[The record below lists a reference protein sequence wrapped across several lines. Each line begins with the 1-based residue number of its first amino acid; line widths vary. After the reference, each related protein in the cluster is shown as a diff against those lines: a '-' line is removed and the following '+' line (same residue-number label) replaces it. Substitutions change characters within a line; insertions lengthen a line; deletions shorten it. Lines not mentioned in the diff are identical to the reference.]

1 MAFSFGFEDDEA
13 DDAKTS
19 PAGPSVLKAG
29 KVQAHQAPVK
39 EHTLE
44 ELIAKLPD
52 HLSYSTVRI
61 ESPTGRVLF
70 LPKRDL
76 YDVRVQLLQEGP
88 TNDDVIDQIGTSD
101 LRSGVYEGGFKT
113 WECSLDLASL
123 LLDRGPRKDIDE
135 LIRCDQIIELGAGT
149 ALPSLVLFQHALLN
163 SIPLTFT
170 LADFNDTVL
179 RLVTLPNLILTWAAT
194 TKQPGFTTPK
204 LDKNSTGDF
213 DLTPEVIQHFLTDL
227 KSNDIILRFLS
238 GPWSPS
244 LANLIPSSGVDMGTV
259 ILAAETIYSP
269 ESTEAFTELICG
281 LLKRVKMSKAM
292 IAAKRMYFGVGG
304 SVDGLKAACRERGAV
319 AYEIENHGVPGM
331 EGGHVRRYA
340 TEPPKSGSNNTILY
354 GLLGAGAL
362 GGGYYYLNSS
372 NSTTA
377 QHGAKNE
384 SGALGMPASKNEE
397 KNIPAKAVAGT
408 GVAPVKAFT
417 GGDQGFISLLLESVE
432 NVSHNTK
439 KFRFKLNDE
448 DSTSGLPV
456 ASALLTKFKGPDMEK
471 PVIRPYT
478 PVSDEDEK
486 GYLDFVV
493 KVYPNGPMSEHLHA
507 MKAGERLDFK
517 GPIPKYPWTA
527 NKHDH
532 IALIAGGTGI
542 TPMYQVA
549 RAIFKNPE
557 DKTKVTLV
565 FGNVSEE
572 DILLKKEWEDL
583 EREFPQRFRAFYVL
597 DNPPEGWTQ
606 GKGFITKDLLKTTLP
621 GPKDGNIKLFVC
633 GPPGLYKAIAGPKKS
648 PGEQGELSGILSEL
662 GYTQEQVYKF

>member
-1 MAFSFGFEDDEA
+1 MFASRVFR
-13 DDAKTS
+13 
-19 PAGPSVLKAG
+19 PA
-29 KVQAHQAPVK
+29 QQ
-39 EHTLE
+39 
-44 ELIAKLPD
+44 
-52 HLSYSTVRI
+52 LSS
-61 ESPTGRVLF
+61 
-70 LPKRDL
+70 
-76 YDVRVQLLQEGP
+76 
-88 TNDDVIDQIGTSD
+88 
-101 LRSGVYEGGFKT
+101 
-113 WECSLDLASL
+113 
-123 LLDRGPRKDIDE
+123 
-135 LIRCDQIIELGAGT
+135 
-149 ALPSLVLFQHALLN
+149 
-163 SIPLTFT
+163 
-170 LADFNDTVL
+170 
-179 RLVTLPNLILTWAAT
+179 
-194 TKQPGFTTPK
+194 
-204 LDKNSTGDF
+204 
-213 DLTPEVIQHFLTDL
+213 
-227 KSNDIILRFLS
+227 
-238 GPWSPS
+238 
-244 LANLIPSSGVDMGTV
+244 
-259 ILAAETIYSP
+259 
-269 ESTEAFTELICG
+269 
-281 LLKRVKMSKAM
+281 
-292 IAAKRMYFGVGG
+292 
-304 SVDGLKAACRERGAV
+304 
-319 AYEIENHGVPGM
+319 
-331 EGGHVRRYA
+331 HVRRYA
-340 TEPPKSGSNNTILY
+340 TESPKSGSNNTILY
-354 GLLGAGAL
+354 GLLGVGAL
-362 GGGYYYLNSS
+362 GGGYYYLNSG

-377 QHGAKNE
+377 QHGVKNE
-384 SGALGMPASKNEE
+384 PGAHGMPASKNEE
-397 KNIPAKAVAGT
+397 KNIPAKIGAVT
-408 GVAPVKAFT
+408 GIAPVKAFT

-471 PVIRPYT
+471 PVVRPYT

-507 MKAGERLDFK
+507 MKVGERLDFK

-572 DILLKKEWEDL
+572 DILLKKEWEEL
-583 EREFPQRFRAFYVL
+583 ERKFPQRFRAFYVL